1 MAHDFDSGFTG
12 VDKDMGSRKGWYI
25 AGSILAA
32 GVLLAAVALRQ
43 PQFTLS
49 PQAPQAEPRAVY
61 TAVRTAA
68 VQRGSIAQVLSYT
81 GDVKAKT
88 QVTVIPKTA
97 GRIQSLT
104 VDVGDQV
111 QAGQRLATLEH
122 DVLDVQVQQAMAGL
136 ALANAK
142 LDGMLAG
149 PRSEQ
154 IALLQVSV
162 DIATQKLT
170 TLQNGP
176 RPETVAQ
183 AEANLKS
190 AQARLAALEAGP
202 TQSQIDAAEAGVR
215 AAKNNLY
222 AVEANADSLL
232 SRMGTGYTPNM
243 KEAQAGAA
251 YEQVQVAEA
260 QLAGLKAPPR
270 REALDQAQAA
280 VDIAAQQLALAQSP
294 FTERDIKQAELGVR
308 AGEQQLRLAQNPYTE
323 SDLGAARAAVAQAEA
338 SVQLANI
345 QQKNATVESPVSGV
359 VSARFVSTGDM
370 AAPTAP
376 MLTIMG
382 DGMEVQIAVEEAMV
396 SQVSVGKPVSVTVA
410 SYPGVTFAGKV
421 ASTSPSLD
429 PRTRALAA
437 KVQVDDPGVR
447 LKPGMFAQVSV
458 TASSRDNV
466 LLIPKLAVV
475 IRGQRQIVFV
485 ASQGAAV
492 LREIQSGLTDGTSIE
507 VISGLKEA
515 DNVILNSLS
524 DLADG
529 DPVQVQGSVQ

>member
-1 MAHDFDSGFTG
+1 
-12 VDKDMGSRKGWYI
+12 MGSRKGWYV
-25 AGSILAA
+25 AGSILVA
-32 GVLLAAVALRQ
+32 GALLATVALRQ
-43 PQFTLS
+43 QPFTLS
-49 PQAPQAEPRAVY
+49 PQAPRAEPKAVY
-61 TAVRTAA
+61 TAVRTAP
-68 VQRGSIAQVLSYT
+68 VQRGSIAQMLSYT

-88 QVTVIPKTA
+88 LVTLVPKTA
-97 GRIQSLT
+97 GRIQSLE
-104 VDVGDQV
+104 VEVGDKV
-111 QAGQRLATLEH
+111 QAGQRVATLEH
-122 DVLDVQVQQAMAGL
+122 DVLDVQVQQAESGL
-136 ALANAK
+136 AAVQAK

-154 IALLQVSV
+154 IAQLQVSV
-162 DIATQKLT
+162 DIAMQKLT

-183 AEANLKS
+183 AEANLKL

-202 TQSQIDAAEAGVR
+202 TQAQIDAAEAAVR

-232 SRMGTGYTPNM
+232 SRMGSGYTSNM

-260 QLAGLKAPPR
+260 QLAGLKAPPS

-294 FTERDIKQAELGVR
+294 FTEQDIKQAELGVR
-308 AGEQQLRLAQNPYTE
+308 AGEQQLALAQNPYTE
-323 SDLGAARAAVAQAEA
+323 NDLGAARAAVAQADA
-338 SVQLANI
+338 SVQLAII
-345 QQKNATVESPVSGV
+345 QQKNATVVSPVSGV
-359 VSARFVSTGDM
+359 VSARFVSTGDT
-370 AAPTAP
+370 AAPMAP

-421 ASTSPSLD
+421 ASIAPSLD
-429 PRTRALAA
+429 PRTRAMAA
-437 KVQVDDPGVR
+437 KVQVDDPDAR

-475 IRGQRQIVFV
+475 SRGQRQIVFV
-485 ASQGAAV
+485 ASQGVAV
-492 LREIQSGLTDGTSIE
+492 LKDIQSGLTDGTNLE

-515 DNVILNSLS
+515 DNVILNNLS

-529 DPVQVQGSVQ
+529 DPVQVQGPVQ